1 MCMCWAHTLRCSYHG
16 WGNEKMSSKL
26 LVLQV
31 AVITKFPQLV
41 DLQGPARINQTDVA
55 AIMGFTGE
63 CCCYFWFKL
72 GGHHLSRM

>member
-1 MCMCWAHTLRCSYHG
+1 MCWAHTLRCSYHG